1 MSGHQK
7 QPRKRIY
14 PQGLCL
20 GWTGEVDLE
29 EYREEFINELPHL
42 AQFFDEI
49 SKLVGVYAAKLK
61 RWEHDP
67 APGARKENINR
78 KIEQTYDLL
87 HDLEVIAPR
96 AVRRIPDLNSTLDL
110 LIAELEQERKSIE
123 PEIKKGARTNEA
135 NIWFEDQVIYIVHQ
149 VNGNRKDLAKILKL
163 AMKAIPPK
171 PGKRDDEPCR
181 ERATDDDACRKRA
194 EKAWKRMPLREYAV

>member
-1 MSGHQK
+1 MSGYQK
-7 QPRKRIY
+7 QPRKITY
-14 PQGLCL
+14 PRGVCL

-29 EYREEFINELPHL
+29 EYREEFIDQLPHL
-42 AQFFDEI
+42 EQYFGEI

-67 APGARKENINR
+67 APGAREKDIKR
-78 KIEQTYDLL
+78 KIEQTDDLL
-87 HDLEVIAPR
+87 HELESIAPG
-96 AVRRIPDLNSTLDL
+96 AVRRVPNLISTLDRL
-110 LIAELEQERKSIE
+110 VVELERERCAIAAY
-123 PEIKKGARTNEA
+123 KKRGARSNEA
-135 NIWFEDQVIYIVHQ
+135 NIWFEDQVIYFVHQ
-149 VNGNRKDLAKILKL
+149 VDGDRKDLAKILKL

-194 EKAWKRMPLREYAV
+194 EKAWKRMPHREYTV